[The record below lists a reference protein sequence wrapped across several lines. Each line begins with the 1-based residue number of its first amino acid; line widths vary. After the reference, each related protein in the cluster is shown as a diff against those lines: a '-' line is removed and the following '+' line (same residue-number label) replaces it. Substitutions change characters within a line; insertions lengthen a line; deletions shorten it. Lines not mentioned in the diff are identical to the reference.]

1 VPDLAKLM
9 RFQLGY
15 GPKFVLSAESLKP
28 AFSGIVASDA
38 DLLYGDGIGFTAVR
52 NGDGYLVA
60 VGHGGLRR
68 GYVASYEFDRSTKA
82 GVIVLSTTSGGSAD
96 YKPLVR
102 RVLSMLNPDSR
113 GGTGEPL
120 QEAH

>member
-1 VPDLAKLM
+1 
-9 RFQLGY
+9 
-15 GPKFVLSAESLKP
+15 
-28 AFSGIVASDA
+28 VAS
-38 DLLYGDGIGFTAVR
+38 F
-52 NGDGYLVA
+52 
-60 VGHGGLRR
+60 
-68 GYVASYEFDRSTKA
+68 EFDRSTKA
-82 GVIVLSTTSGGSAD
+82 GVIVLSSTSVGSAD